1 MIDVCCFGCCGP
13 TRTLSEAFGRN
24 LYASARLGA
33 MDGVDLLYSG
43 AQRIGQSGGMSDV
56 RLGLYRTGERDRLSL
71 LVLHSRVSMTH
82 EVTYLDWLWD
92 VALMRSITQTRVE
105 VNEDQT
111 RTWGGHLAWDRA
123 LDTPGWRVGASA
135 TLNYKDHPKIPNY
148 SLQNIPRDPGRRG
161 RMRRPSASPGPTRRR
176 PSRST
181 SCCSRSGARRG
192 KRRTPRTW
200 RRRGGASGSA
210 IDRSRTTSSLRTS

>member
-1 MIDVCCFGCCGP
+1 MIDVCCFGCRGP

-24 LYASARLGA
+24 LYATGFLGRRLGGEWSVGLGLASARLGA

-123 LDTPGWRVGASA
+123 LDTPRMARRRVR
-135 TLNYKDHPKIPNY
+135 HPQ
-148 SLQNIPRDPGRRG
+148 LQGSPEDPKLLTAEHPEGPRDDVGV
-161 RMRRPSASPGPTRRR
+161 
-176 PSRST
+176 
-181 SCCSRSGARRG
+181 
-192 KRRTPRTW
+192 
-200 RRRGGASGSA
+200 
-210 IDRSRTTSSLRTS
+210 